1 MSLYSCVSNNYLSG
15 QPMIFMETNYS
26 FNVNIIVYHLLS
38 YSRFWFEDITCVFV
52 GAGEIAQSVSQV
64 FLCKQESFLST
75 Q

>member
-1 MSLYSCVSNNYLSG
+1 
-15 QPMIFMETNYS
+15 METNYS